1 MKYSVFSGIQGEVS
15 KLGFGLMRLPKLYEG
30 KEDIDYKE
38 AERLVDLAYNNG
50 VNYFDTAYV
59 YHNGESEI
67 FAGKILNKYPRESYK
82 LATKLPGWAIKNDG
96 KTVDELFNE
105 QLKKCEVEYFDF
117 YLLHSLN
124 RDIWN
129 TFKSVNAYENL
140 KEKKA
145 EGKIRHLGFS
155 FHGDMELFKELL
167 NNYEWDFVQLQ
178 INYYD
183 WEADNAKDFYKLLE
197 DKNIP
202 CIVMEPV
209 RGGSL
214 QKLNDEAVEVF
225 KKLSDNSPAS
235 YALRFVAE
243 LPNVLVTLSGMST
256 YEQVEDN
263 INTFNECKPLS
274 DEEKKD
280 FKIMEDDDFKVEE
293 VWCLGD
299 CLVSK
304 SLVFSLFGISLIF
317 LFETKEDAEEYVE
330 FGNII
335 KTEKLPYVSWEKF
348 KNKEGNYSFKV
359 YPYDYYCY
367 TDGRY
372 VRIKQYYGSLDRI
385 VFTKPLT
392 RENYNEARRLCI
404 KLFTGEEV

>member
-1 MKYSVFSGIQGEVS
+1 MKYSVFPSIDCKVS

-30 KEDIDYKE
+30 KEDIDFKE
-38 AERLVDLAYNNG
+38 AERLVDLAYKSG

-59 YHNGESEI
+59 YHNGESEV

-129 TFKSVNAYENL
+129 TFSSVNAYENL

-145 EGKIRHLGFS
+145 QGKIKHLGFS
-155 FHGDMELFKELL
+155 FHGDVELFKELL
-167 NNYEWDFVQLQ
+167 DNYEWDFVQLQ

-225 KKLSDNSPAS
+225 QKHSDNSPAS
-235 YALRFVAE
+235 YALRFVAQ

-274 DEEKKD
+274 DEE
-280 FKIMEDDDFKVEE
+280 MKVIEE
-293 VWCLGD
+293 ANILFRKNFAVPCTSCKYCVTECPKGID
-299 CLVSK
+299 IPSC
-304 SLVFSLFGISLIF
+304 FS
-317 LFETKEDAEEYVE
+317 AYNEY
-330 FGNII
+330 NA
-335 KTEKLPYVSWEKF
+335 
-348 KNKEGNYSFKV
+348 
-359 YPYDYYCY
+359 
-367 TDGRY
+367 
-372 VRIKQYYGSLDRI
+372 
-385 VFTKPLT
+385 T
-392 RENYNEARRLCI
+392 REISDLNKSYLLIPDEKRAHNCIECKKCMEHCPQDINIPRKLSQIKELAR
-404 KLFTGEEV
+404 

>member
-1 MKYSVFSGIQGEVS
+1 MKYSAFSNIQGEIS
-15 KLGFGLMRLPKLYEG
+15 KLGFGLMRLPKLYDD

-38 AERLVDLAYNNG
+38 AERLVDLAYKNG

-59 YHNGESEI
+59 YHAGESEI

-105 QLKKCEVEYFDF
+105 QLEKCEVEYFDF

-129 TFKSVNAYENL
+129 TFASVNAYENL
-140 KEKKA
+140 KEKKTQ
-145 EGKIRHLGFS
+145 GKIKHLGFS
-155 FHGDMELFKELL
+155 FHGDMDLFLELL

-197 DKNIP
+197 ERNIP

-214 QKLNDEAVEVF
+214 QKLNDEARKVF

-235 YALRFVAE
+235 YALRFVAQ
-243 LPNVLVTLSGMST
+243 LPNVLTTLSGMST

-263 INTFNECKPLS
+263 INTFNKCQPLS
-274 DEEKKD
+274 ETEMKAIEEANILFRKNFSIPCTSCKYCVTECPKGIDIPTCFSAFNEYNKTREIEDLNKTYLLIPEEKRAHNCIDCKKCMEHCPQEINIPRKLSNIKD
-280 FKIMEDDDFKVEE
+280 
-293 VWCLGD
+293 L
-299 CLVSK
+299 
-304 SLVFSLFGISLIF
+304 
-317 LFETKEDAEEYVE
+317 TK
-330 FGNII
+330 
-335 KTEKLPYVSWEKF
+335 
-348 KNKEGNYSFKV
+348 
-359 YPYDYYCY
+359 
-367 TDGRY
+367 
-372 VRIKQYYGSLDRI
+372 
-385 VFTKPLT
+385 
-392 RENYNEARRLCI
+392 
-404 KLFTGEEV
+404 